1 MLGSV
6 AVPYVEGFS
15 YCATNFDHDE
25 NNYGTISNRKVT
37 ELGEMLKLETEEWNY
52 LDEVKRYWQQCVK
65 YFIDIEYYFSI
76 KYIHLPGDF
85 QFGLT
90 WMQNKIKWPTMSK
103 VKFIKGAFCIFTHH
117 CREMKI
123 IG

>member
-25 NNYGTISNRKVT
+25 NVYGTNSNRKVT

-52 LDEVKRYWQQCVK
+52 LDEAKRYWQQCVN
-65 YFIDIEYYFSI
+65 YLLTFNIILVVSTYNTLVTFS
-76 KYIHLPGDF
+76 L
-85 QFGLT
+85 
-90 WMQNKIKWPTMSK
+90 
-103 VKFIKGAFCIFTHH
+103 A
-117 CREMKI
+117 
-123 IG
+123 